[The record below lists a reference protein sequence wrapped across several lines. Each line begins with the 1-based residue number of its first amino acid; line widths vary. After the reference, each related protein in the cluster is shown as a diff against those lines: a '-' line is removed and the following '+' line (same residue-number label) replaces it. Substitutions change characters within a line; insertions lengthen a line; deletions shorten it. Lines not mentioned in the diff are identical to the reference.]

1 MKNSIKTGL
10 AALVIAVSFTAC
22 GGNGSK
28 TPADSAKT
36 NATKIDSAKLDS
48 AKTLAAD
55 SATAKAADSATAVL
69 SDTTKK

>member
-10 AALVIAVSFTAC
+10 AALAIAISFIAC
-22 GGNGSK
+22 GGDASK
-28 TPADSAKT
+28 TPVDSAKT

-55 SATAKAADSATAVL
+55 SATAVL
-69 SDTTKK
+69 SDSTKK